1 MLKALETI
9 AGQLRIEIRSE
20 EGEFEGGL
28 CRLGSRQVVFVNRR
42 LSPAGKAGVL
52 ARSLGQ
58 QDLSSVFIL
67 PAVREYIDRSGAK
80 EKNSRS

>member
-1 MLKALETI
+1 MDERELLKALEKL
-9 AGQLRIEIRSE
+9 ASQFRIEIRSE

-28 CRLGSRQVVFVNRR
+28 CRFGSRQVVFVNPR

-58 QDLSSVFIL
+58 QDLSSLFIL
-67 PAVREYIDRSGAK
+67 PAVREYIERSGAK
-80 EKNSRS
+80 